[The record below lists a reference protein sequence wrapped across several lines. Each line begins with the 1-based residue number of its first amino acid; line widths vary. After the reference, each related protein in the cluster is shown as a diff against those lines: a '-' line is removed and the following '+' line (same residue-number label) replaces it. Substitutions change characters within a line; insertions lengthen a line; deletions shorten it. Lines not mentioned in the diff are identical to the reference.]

1 MICCSVLPLEGLEH
15 GLSFVLICCKVL
27 VSFSFFFYIFSCVD
41 LSILAS
47 IKGEI
52 LLLGLLTYTLARDF
66 VMSMVSFVTYN
77 RQGGILLLGLLTYTL
92 SRDFVMPVTSF
103 VTYIRQGGILLL
115 SLLTYT
121 LSRDFIMSV
130 ASFVTYI
137 HQGGILLLSHFV
149 AYNHLGDR
157 Q

>member
-52 LLLGLLTYTLARDF
+52 LLLSLLTYTLARD
-66 VMSMVSFVTYN
+66 VIILVASFVTYI
-77 RQGGILLLGLLTYTL
+77 RQCGILLLGLLTYTL
-92 SRDFVMPVTSF
+92 SRDFVMPVASL
-103 VTYIRQGGILLL
+103 VTYIR
-115 SLLTYT
+115 
-121 LSRDFIMSV
+121 
-130 ASFVTYI
+130 
-137 HQGGILLLSHFV
+137 HGGILLLSHFV
-149 AYNHLGDR
+149 AYNRLRDH